1 MCLGHYGV
9 ALGAKK
15 AAPKTSLGTLL
26 LAAQFADLLWPI
38 LLLVGVEHVRIA
50 PGIPGSLDFIDY
62 PISHSLAALLGWA
75 LLIGA
80 LYRGIRRYIRGAWVL
95 AAAVISHWVLD
106 FIVHRPDLP
115 LIPGGT
121 ARLGLGLW
129 NSLPATLL
137 VEFGLFAI
145 GIVLYASSTVARDTV
160 GRYAFW
166 AFVAGLGLLYLAA
179 TFGPPPPSTTTLAAT
194 GLGGWLL
201 ALWAYWI
208 DRHRGVAPRTPA
220 A

>member
-1 MCLGHYGV
+1 
-9 ALGAKK
+9 
-15 AAPKTSLGTLL
+15 
-26 LAAQFADLLWPI
+26 
-38 LLLVGVEHVRIA
+38 
-50 PGIPGSLDFIDY
+50 
-62 PISHSLAALLGWA
+62 
-75 LLIGA
+75 
-80 LYRGIRRYIRGAWVL
+80 
-95 AAAVISHWVLD
+95 VLD

-166 AFVAGLGLLYLAA
+166 AFVVMLFVLYLAA
-179 TFGPPPPSTTTLAAT
+179 TFGPPPPNTTTLAAT

-201 ALWAYWI
+201 VLWAYWI
-208 DRHRGVAPRTPA
+208 DRHREVAPRTPA